1 MKHTNDNTPFQ
12 RKVKVDRRLSAVRRQ
27 NGLIRE
33 YTKALGGKHRLNI
46 GEAEAIRRIA
56 SLTILVERQE
66 SLQVAFSE
74 KYDPDLHV
82 RTTSAIK
89 RIVDDLDLP
98 KRTRRGHSGNGGAP
112 EYEEIPGETLEEYL
126 ARPEVIKSAE
136 RPISAAQI
144 GAARRKRARL

>member
-12 RKVKVDRRLSAVRRQ
+12 KKIKVDRRLSAVRRQ

-74 KYDPDLHV
+74 KYDADLHV

-98 KRTRRGHSGNGGAP
+98 KRSRRHSGNGGAP
-112 EYEEIPGETLEEYL
+112 EIGEIPGETLEEYL
-126 ARPEVIKSAE
+126 ARPEVIRSAE
-136 RPISAAQI
+136 RPIPAARI
-144 GAARRKRARL
+144 GAARRKRLRL